1 MNRNEKNGRKWEEMK
16 RNESNE
22 QEVKINEQTWKMM
35 LFFSCVALCFVLIS
49 WVSRQWDNLHL
60 IFN

>member
-1 MNRNEKNGRKWEEMK
+1 MNRNENNGRKWEEMK

-22 QEVKINEQTWKMM
+22 QEVKINEQTCIMM
-35 LFFSCVALCFVLIS
+35 FFSCVALCFVLIS

-60 IFN
+60 VFN

>member
-35 LFFSCVALCFVLIS
+35 LFFPVLLFVL
-49 WVSRQWDNLHL
+49 
-60 IFN
+60 F